1 MTDYDRLQKVYET
14 GVKLLSS
21 LPLMAAKCLPFKTKV
36 SGANV
41 PEPPSDSDGSIAC
54 HNVLTAV
61 ASTSWGTG
69 DSSAM
74 N

>member
-1 MTDYDRLQKVYET
+1 
-14 GVKLLSS
+14 
-21 LPLMAAKCLPFKTKV
+21 MAAKCLPFKTKV

-69 DSSAM
+69 DSSVM